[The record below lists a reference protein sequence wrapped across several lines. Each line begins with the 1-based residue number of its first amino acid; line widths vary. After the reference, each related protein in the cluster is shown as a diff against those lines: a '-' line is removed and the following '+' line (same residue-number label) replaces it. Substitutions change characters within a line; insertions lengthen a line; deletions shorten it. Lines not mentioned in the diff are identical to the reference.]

1 MTIKEFKEW
10 LNQFP
15 DHTIVEVV
23 YHTQGR
29 GYYDQGGNATTV
41 EFCPDADD
49 FSFSKNGH
57 FYFSGSATQP
67 ILTLGGIN
75 E

>member
-1 MTIKEFKEW
+1 MNVAGMKEW

-15 DHTIVEVV
+15 DDTVVEIV
-23 YHTQGR
+23 YHTRGS

-41 EFCPDADD
+41 EFDPDPDD
-49 FSFSKNGH
+49 WGFCKKGH
-57 FYFSGSATQP
+57 FYHCTPEGKSLLLIGAYD
-67 ILTLGGIN
+67 